1 MKSANISSAMGR
13 IPSVAAPIARP
24 MKAVSEI
31 GVSMMRVGPY
41 LSSSPR
47 VEEKM
52 PPYLPTS
59 SPR

>member
-13 IPSVAAPIARP
+13 MPSVAAPIASP

-31 GVSMMRVGPY
+31 GVSMIRSGPNS
-41 LSSSPR
+41 SSSPV

-52 PPYLPTS
+52 PP
-59 SPR
+59 